1 MSAKSSAFAENG
13 RAKTPIGSPYA
24 DARRAYIERTAQDV
38 LTAISARRIAA
49 VLAAALCFS
58 VLANILLVTT
68 AKFVPVYIHDNAQ
81 GQITYVG
88 RRPEASDAP
97 SQASVRAQ
105 LADWLSNAREV
116 SSDPMATRERQR
128 RVAAFVMNGS
138 QAQSFL
144 KSFYQRNDP
153 ITLGFQ
159 KRIAVAVNFVSAI
172 GASTHEYE
180 GEWTED
186 ARDPDGRRI
195 GIPKRF
201 HARFTIVLARPGDEA
216 GIYANPLGLFITDIN
231 WAEKIN

>member
-1 MSAKSSAFAENG
+1 VSAKSSAFAENG
-13 RAKTPIGSPYA
+13 RAETPVASPYA
-24 DARRAYIERTAQDV
+24 DAKRAYIERRAEDV
-38 LTAISARRIAA
+38 LTAISARRLAA
-49 VLAAALCFS
+49 MLAAALCLS
-58 VLANILLVTT
+58 LLANVVLATR
-68 AKFVPVYIHDNAQ
+68 AKFVPVYVHDNAQ

-88 RRPEASDAP
+88 RASEANDAP

-144 KSFYQRNDP
+144 KSFYQRSDP
-153 ITLGFQ
+153 LTLGFQ
-159 KRIAVAVNFVSAI
+159 KRVAIAVNFVSAI

-186 ARDPDGRRI
+186 TRDPDGRRI
-195 GIPKRF
+195 GTPKRF
-201 HARFTIVLARPGDEA
+201 HGRFTIALARPIDEA
-216 GIYANPLGLFITDIN
+216 GIYANPLGLFITDLN

>member
-13 RAKTPIGSPYA
+13 KAKTPVASPYA
-24 DARRAYIERTAQDV
+24 DARRTYIERTAEDV
-38 LTAISARRIAA
+38 LTAISARRIATM
-49 VLAAALCFS
+49 LAAALCLS
-58 VLANILLVTT
+58 LLANVVLATT
-68 AKFVPVYIHDNAQ
+68 AKFVPVYVHDNAQ

-88 RRPEASDAP
+88 RASETNDAP

-105 LADWLSNAREV
+105 LADWLSNAREI

-144 KSFYQRNDP
+144 KSFYQRSDP
-153 ITLGFQ
+153 LTMGFQ

-186 ARDPDGRRI
+186 TRDPDGRRI
-195 GIPKRF
+195 GTPKRF
-201 HARFTIVLARPGDEA
+201 HGRFTIALARPIDEA
-216 GIYANPLGLFITDIN
+216 GIYANPLGLFITDLN